1 MKFITSRALILG
13 IQAVVSAVLAF
24 FVVKIGIL
32 PAKYLMAA
40 FAVLVVLWLLMLLFT
55 KPSKKNKVG
64 RPLVGKIVSLVLS
77 IAMVFGTSKIIKGD
91 SFLSSLTNVGTETTT
106 YSLIVLKSSG
116 YKTVSSLKGKTI
128 DYYTNDKKKA
138 MEVKDELQKQI
149 KFHGNGE
156 EDNAKLA
163 SDLYTGDCDAILLNE
178 SYRDLIKETYSNFDS
193 KTKVL
198 WQTKLVDKVE
208 KTNIYIIFSIIL
220 FVTVNPNNGQILM
233 TSIPRDYYV
242 KLANCGKE
250 DKLTHSALYGGTDNS
265 VKTIED
271 FLDINIDFYAR
282 VDFQSVIQ
290 LVDALG
296 GIDIYSDKAFI
307 PYTDHG
313 IKIPEGNVHM
323 NGRMALAFARERY
336 TYKSGDQHRTEN
348 QQAVLQAI
356 IKKAVSSK
364 ILTNYS
370 EILDSIKDTFT
381 TNMPSSSIR
390 ALVNKQLDDNIKW
403 DFQKSFLKG
412 EGVIQT
418 GGYSMPKTRLWY
430 CIPDEESIKLNSKY
444 INAMCDGKKIDTE
457 KKIFDVEK
465 AEKEA
470 KKNAKENN

>member
-1 MKFITSRALILG
+1 
-13 IQAVVSAVLAF
+13 
-24 FVVKIGIL
+24 
-32 PAKYLMAA
+32 
-40 FAVLVVLWLLMLLFT
+40 
-55 KPSKKNKVG
+55 
-64 RPLVGKIVSLVLS
+64 
-77 IAMVFGTSKIIKGD
+77 
-91 SFLSSLTNVGTETTT
+91 
-106 YSLIVLKSSG
+106 
-116 YKTVSSLKGKTI
+116 
-128 DYYTNDKKKA
+128 

-163 SDLYTGDCDAILLNE
+163 SDLYSGDCDAILLNE

-198 WQTKLVDKVE
+198 WHTKLVEKVE
-208 KTNIYIIFSIIL
+208 NTASDINVTKKPFVCYISGVDSRGGVNENSRSDVNL
-220 FVTVNPNNGQILM
+220 LVTVNPNNGQILM

-242 KLANCGKE
+242 ELANCGKK

-356 IKKAVSSK
+356 IKKAVSPK

-370 EILDSIKDTFT
+370 EIL
-381 TNMPSSSIR
+381 
-390 ALVNKQLDDNIKW
+390 
-403 DFQKSFLKG
+403 SFLKG